1 MPLCL
6 SFYESVHLPKEIL
19 KVLWL
24 NDLAFTIG
32 FSTDIARL
40 WDTCYF
46 CKNGMLFFGTL
57 YESESK
63 VSFLFCVTTYSRETS
78 VCKET

>member
-24 NDLAFTIG
+24 NDLTFTIG

-46 CKNGMLFFGTL
+46 CENGMLFLALFMKT
-57 YESESK
+57 K
-63 VSFLFCVTTYSRETS
+63 VR
-78 VCKET
+78 